1 MEHLIRS
8 WDGEYVVVR
17 YDGEAGAWMFIAIHS
32 TTLGNASGGSRMKV
46 YDTPGD
52 GLRDAQRLAAGMTYK
67 WAGVDFPLGG
77 GKGVIAL
84 TRRLEGKE
92 RDRLLERYGQLVE
105 SQRGAFSTGADLG
118 VGPELVK
125 VIGRETTHVFGLR
138 GAGDPGPYTALGV
151 FTGIQTVAAVLFG
164 STDLADRTVVV
175 QGIGNVGLPLCKKLA
190 EAGARLKIADANA
203 DRAAGV
209 AAELSG
215 EPVEP
220 DAVYSEPCDIF
231 APCAVGGVLN
241 AYTIPQL
248 RCRAVVGSANNQL
261 AEPED
266 AQRLHN
272 RGILYTPDF
281 IINSGGAIALC
292 GMEAL
297 GMSDDYVV
305 RKILSVSDTLNSIFE
320 EAKENGESPVA
331 AAERRARR
339 VLERGPA

>member
-1 MEHLIRS
+1 MEHLIRG

-17 YDGEAGAWMFIAIHS
+17 YDRQANAWMFIAIHS
-32 TTLGNASGGSRMKV
+32 TVLGNASGGSRMKV
-46 YDTPGD
+46 YDTPSD

-84 TRRLEGKE
+84 SGPVDGKE
-92 RDRLLERYGQLVE
+92 RDRLLERYGQLVD
-105 SQRGAFSTGADLG
+105 SMRGAFSTGADLG

-125 VIGRETTHVFGLR
+125 IIGRETTHVFGLR

-151 FTGIQTVAAVLFG
+151 FTGIETVAAELFG
-164 STDLADRTVVV
+164 SSDLTDRTVIV
-175 QGIGNVGLPLCKKLA
+175 QGTGDVGLPLCKKLA
-190 EAGARLKIADANA
+190 GAGASLKIADINA
-203 DRAAGV
+203 ERARGV
-209 AAELSG
+209 AAELG
-215 EPVEP
+215 AEAIEA

-261 AEPED
+261 GETED
-266 AQRLHN
+266 ATRLHQ

-305 RKILSVSDTLNSIFE
+305 RKILSIRDMLKSIFD
-320 EAKENGESPVA
+320 EAKQNDESPLA